1 MKTLGRRISKIE
13 ERFCPASGNQREMLC
28 VVSKYDW
35 GLALDKDT
43 CIDILEESGF
53 LPDSKFGVVD
63 FIKVPDGLNAKEL
76 EKYLREHGSELSFPK
91 RTSDQNKLGC
101 RT

>member
-1 MKTLGRRISKIE
+1 MKAISRRISKIE
-13 ERFCPASGNQREMLC
+13 ERFCPASGNRRDTLC
-28 VVSKYDW
+28 VVSKYNW

-53 LPDSKFGVVD
+53 LPDRPCGRVD
-63 FIKVPDGLNAKEL
+63 LMKVPEGLNAKEL

-91 RTSDQNKLGC
+91 RTSDQNNQG
-101 RT
+101 RRR

>member
-1 MKTLGRRISKIE
+1 MMRAIARRISKIE

-53 LPDSKFGVVD
+53 LPDSPFGGVD
-63 FIKVPDGLNAKEL
+63 LIKVPDGLNAKEL
-76 EKYLREHGSELSFPK
+76 EKYLREHGSELSSPK
-91 RTSDQNKLGC
+91 RNNCS
-101 RT
+101 R